1 MHARIRGSSD
11 CNRACTVG
19 LPGAAFLHI
28 NAGQENQLEALNAT
42 WWGQLSLRALS
53 SVLRQEGEKTSHQ
66 DLSRELRLRVA
77 LPRVGVDPID

>member
-28 NAGQENQLEALNAT
+28 NAGQENQLEALSAT
-42 WWGQLSLRALS
+42 WWGEAQPARPFQRAEA
-53 SVLRQEGEKTSHQ
+53 RG
-66 DLSRELRLRVA
+66 RENIP
-77 LPRVGVDPID
+77 PRP